1 MIHSMRASL
10 PTEPGPVAQAGLS
23 SRGLRPVAELGADRP
38 HGHRL
43 RYLAG
48 CRCFHCRRANSD
60 YERERQAARAAGD
73 WNGIVDAAAARRHIR
88 ALSRQGVGRRIVA
101 AVSDVALTVI
111 QDVRSG
117 KKRQIRARTE
127 RRILAV
133 TPACRGDA
141 ALVSAAETWK
151 RIEWLLEEGFTKARI
166 AQELGAKTPALQIRR
181 DKVTAR
187 TAAKVAALWRR
198 YAT

>member
-1 MIHSMRASL
+1 VSL
-10 PTEPGPVAQAGLS
+10 QLAPQ
-23 SRGLRPVAELGADRP
+23 GLRPVAELGADRP

-60 YERERQAARAAGD
+60 YERERKAARAAGD
-73 WNGIVDAAAARRHIR
+73 WNGIVDAAAARKHIR

-141 ALVSAAETWK
+141 ALVPAGRTWTLIAA
-151 RIEWLLEEGFTKARI
+151 LLEEGFTKARI
-166 AQELGAKTPALQIRR
+166 AQELGAKMPALQIRR

-187 TAAKVAALWRR
+187 TAAKVEALWRK
-198 YAT
+198 YQT